1 MNISTT
7 DPSTSSEQHKI
18 DGWRATR
25 LISTLIVATVTFQLT
40 ASMVTPALPQMAAA
54 FGEGPAGAAPLQSM
68 FFLSAAIAVP
78 VIGRWS
84 DFIGRRAAMLA
95 ALGTVVAGTILCIV
109 APTLPLL
116 VMGRILQGAGG
127 AMFTLAYIV
136 LNENLNARVFG
147 VSLGIVAAISGGVGG
162 LDGFAGGLLGEALG
176 FRSIFVVVLVVAAI
190 AAVCIL
196 KVVPKGRPEGVS
208 GSMDWWGAGSLSVFL
223 IFLTYFVSEGSSAG
237 WTSPISLALLVGT
250 VVTFAAFWAIEKK
263 RSHPLIAVH
272 YLRSRQFWPV
282 IATSLLALG
291 GMFAMLNFTVVVL
304 SQDLQHGFGLNPSLA
319 ALLFLAP
326 PALLGVCTA
335 PLAGLIA
342 DRRGWLLTLRLGAGF
357 SLAFGIVAAAFS
369 DNLFVVI
376 FAVAALGISYT
387 GFLFTSLNGLSV
399 VLSPKEAPAALPG
412 LNGASFGTGAG
423 LGVVLV
429 QPFAAQAASVG
440 YAPALWV
447 SVGITAAACIVS
459 FLVAAPNSE
468 KL

>member
-1 MNISTT
+1 VNISTT
-7 DPSTSSEQHKI
+7 DPSTSSEQRKI

-78 VIGRWS
+78 VFGRWG

-162 LDGFAGGLLGEALG
+162 LDGFAGGLLTEALG

-196 KVVPKGRPEGVS
+196 KVVPQGRPQHREAEPDG
-208 GSMDWWGAGSLSVFL
+208 
-223 IFLTYFVSEGSSAG
+223 
-237 WTSPISLALLVGT
+237 
-250 VVTFAAFWAIEKK
+250 
-263 RSHPLIAVH
+263 
-272 YLRSRQFWPV
+272 RQP
-282 IATSLLALG
+282 
-291 GMFAMLNFTVVVL
+291 
-304 SQDLQHGFGLNPSLA
+304 H
-319 ALLFLAP
+319 
-326 PALLGVCTA
+326 
-335 PLAGLIA
+335 
-342 DRRGWLLTLRLGAGF
+342 R
-357 SLAFGIVAAAFS
+357 
-369 DNLFVVI
+369 
-376 FAVAALGISYT
+376 
-387 GFLFTSLNGLSV
+387 
-399 VLSPKEAPAALPG
+399 PG
-412 LNGASFGTGAG
+412 R
-423 LGVVLV
+423 
-429 QPFAAQAASVG
+429 AQADERDARAGPDDGRADQGPDHAGHGSG
-440 YAPALWV
+440 QAQ
-447 SVGITAAACIVS
+447 GT
-459 FLVAAPNSE
+459 
-468 KL
+468 

>member
-7 DPSTSSEQHKI
+7 DPSTSSEQRKI

-84 DFIGRRAAMLA
+84 DFIGRRAAMLV

-116 VMGRILQGAGG
+116 VIGRILQGAGG

-196 KVVPKGRPEGVS
+196 KVVPKGRPQGVS

-263 RSHPLIAVH
+263 RRPPPYRRPLPAFPAV
-272 YLRSRQFWPV
+272 
-282 IATSLLALG
+282 LACYRH
-291 GMFAMLNFTVVVL
+291 
-304 SQDLQHGFGLNPSLA
+304 Q
-319 ALLFLAP
+319 
-326 PALLGVCTA
+326 PARPRRHVCHA
-335 PLAGLIA
+335 
-342 DRRGWLLTLRLGAGF
+342 
-357 SLAFGIVAAAFS
+357 
-369 DNLFVVI
+369 
-376 FAVAALGISYT
+376 
-387 GFLFTSLNGLSV
+387 
-399 VLSPKEAPAALPG
+399 
-412 LNGASFGTGAG
+412 
-423 LGVVLV
+423 
-429 QPFAAQAASVG
+429 
-440 YAPALWV
+440 
-447 SVGITAAACIVS
+447 
-459 FLVAAPNSE
+459 
-468 KL
+468 